1 MKKEKIE
8 PENAVIGAADN
19 DLAAENIC
27 NDLDMTYTDL
37 QDLERRGKVNGKP
50 LDKNV

>member
-1 MKKEKIE
+1 MKKEKL
-8 PENAVIGAADN
+8 ENAVIGAADN

-27 NDLDMTYTDL
+27 NDFDMTYADL
-37 QDLERRGKVNGKP
+37 QDLERQGKKNGKP